1 MTQHMLLRLDDAS
14 EYMNV
19 EKWKRME
26 RLLDEY
32 GIKPIVGVI
41 PNNQDP
47 DMMEV
52 YPKDPDFWDKVLRW
66 QKKGWTIAMHGY
78 THVFE
83 TRVGGLN
90 PVNERSE
97 FAGVPLGRQKE
108 KIRQG
113 LALLHQH
120 GIDPQIFF
128 APAHT
133 FDENTLLALKTES
146 NIRIISDT
154 IANDLYYENG
164 FYFVPQ
170 QSGCVRKLPFKVVTF
185 CYHPNIMENAD
196 FEFLSIFLKK
206 HRKNFQGVESLHFV
220 DSPKTFVDEVLKTMY
235 FFKRRIKR
243 GSSKNGQ

>member
-1 MTQHMLLRLDDAS
+1 MTQHILLRLDDAS

-32 GIKPIVGVI
+32 RIKPIVGVI

-47 DMMEV
+47 DMVEV
-52 YPKDPDFWDKVLRW
+52 YPKDTDFWDKVLCW

-97 FAGVPLGRQKE
+97 FAGVPLESQKE

-113 LALLHQH
+113 LALLRQH
-120 GIDPQIFF
+120 GIDPKIFF

-146 NIRIISDT
+146 DIRIISDT
-154 IANDLYYENG
+154 VANDLYYENG
-164 FYFVPQ
+164 FHFIPQ

-196 FEFLSIFLKK
+196 FELLSIFLKK
-206 HRKNFQGVESLHFV
+206 HEKKFQGVESLHFAGT
-220 DSPKTFVDEVLKTMY
+220 PKTVVDEVLKAMY
-235 FFKRRIKR
+235 FFKRSIKR
-243 GSSKNGQ
+243 RRRKHGQ